1 MLPGARFT
9 LNLFYQYELILPK
22 LAASVQ
28 PGGIVT
34 YVKLYILEGS
44 LFLAR
49 IFWSAPIPVAEWS
62 KERVCSMDVCCEC
75 CVFSGRGL
83 CDGPIPRP
91 EESYR
96 LCCVIVCDQM

>member
-28 PGGIVT
+28 PGGTVT

-49 IFWSAPIPVAEWS
+49 IFWSAPIPVAKWS
-62 KERVCSMDVCCEC
+62 KARVCGRSPAGIAGCNPAGGMDVC
-75 CVFSGRGL
+75 L
-83 CDGPIPRP
+83 
-91 EESYR
+91 
-96 LCCVIVCDQM
+96 L